1 MDIKGNSLRRWLTA
15 LVLIH
20 AAVSIIHGAAHTG
33 AHVALSSAQSLFVLT
48 VILIGP
54 LLGLGL
60 MWPARQLASWII
72 AITMAGSFVFG
83 LANHFLIAG
92 DDHVLHVDVQ
102 WRVLFATTAVLLAGI
117 ELLGCGFAIADVRE
131 RWNRS

>member
-1 MDIKGNSLRRWLTA
+1 M
-15 LVLIH
+15 
-20 AAVSIIHGAAHTG
+20 AVSIIHGAAHTG
-33 AHVALSSAQSLFVLT
+33 AHVALSPAQTLFVWI

-60 MWPARQLASWII
+60 MWPARHLGSLII

-83 LANHFLIAG
+83 LVNHFLIAG

-102 WRVLFATTAVLLAGI
+102 WRLLFTTSAILLAGI
-117 ELLGCGFAIADVRE
+117 ELLGCGFAMADVRE